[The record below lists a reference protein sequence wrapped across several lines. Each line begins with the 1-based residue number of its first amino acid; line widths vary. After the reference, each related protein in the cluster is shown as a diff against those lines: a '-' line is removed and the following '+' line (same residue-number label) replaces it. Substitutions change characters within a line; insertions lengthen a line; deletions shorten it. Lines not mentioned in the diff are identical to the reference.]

1 MTGFKTAHPGNTVP
15 SNVIRRDE
23 PGSKKKKRTNFR
35 LDIVSEMYNILDCL
49 TVFRLTNTT

>member
-23 PGSKKKKRTNFR
+23 PGSKKKRTNFR

-49 TVFRLTNTT
+49 TDFRLTNTT